1 MVTGALL
8 WLLASGSQRSP
19 ATEFS
24 RDARNF
30 AALSPPS
37 PPLVLP
43 TTQPTAA
50 GPFWRS
56 AIDSYDRDRALYEDF
71 AATGSLRA
79 RRVEELA
86 AVEVLVGASELAQRD
101 VFLSNPR
108 EIVNYDHTKEPL
120 EKFRALGRVMV
131 DRLALLY
138 ARDPAKRDLAQKYAR
153 AGAILGDAL
162 TRERLTYD
170 EFAVGQELL
179 GKSAFVLARIADERK
194 DATTAAAWRDFEQ
207 RRQQFVREQIDPT
220 LAFVRSIDANVV
232 GTRTGDVFEL
242 ARRSNERMWRVEAVM
257 ALGRVRFFVGS
268 SESAADQRA
277 ALAVVREIAES
288 DPDPV
293 VKLAAEQAR
302 DLTLDRYRMQ

>member
-1 MVTGALL
+1 
-8 WLLASGSQRSP
+8 
-19 ATEFS
+19 
-24 RDARNF
+24 
-30 AALSPPS
+30 
-37 PPLVLP
+37 
-43 TTQPTAA
+43 
-50 GPFWRS
+50 
-56 AIDSYDRDRALYEDF
+56 
-71 AATGSLRA
+71 
-79 RRVEELA
+79 VEELA
-86 AVEVLVGASELAQRD
+86 AVEVLVGASELAQSG
-101 VFLSNPR
+101 VFTSHAQ
-108 EIVNYDHTKEPL
+108 EIVNYDHAKESL

-138 ARDPAKRDLAQKYAR
+138 TRDPSKRDLAQKYAR

-194 DATTAAAWRDFEQ
+194 DSATAEAWRDYEKH
-207 RRQQFVREQIDPT
+207 RQQFVREQIDPT

-242 ARRSNERMWRVEAVM
+242 AKRSNERMWRVEAIL

-277 ALAVVREIAES
+277 ALAVVREIAAN
-288 DPDPV
+288 DPDPI

-302 DLTLDRYRMQ
+302 DLTLERYRMQ